1 VRAVSDDLPAE
12 LKMKLYRKYLAK
24 LANKDEA
31 SASAK
36 EAVREDPESVVWSK
50 LSDDRA
56 EEIMEKIKIR
66 YPEVYDLI
74 VKELH
79 RAIKQGIVDELDGL
93 ALLSIAR
100 NIGLDIRPDL
110 RIRFVK
116 NGKEVDMKEYL
127 GK

>member
-1 VRAVSDDLPAE
+1 VKAVSDDLPVE

-24 LANKDEA
+24 LANKDEV

-56 EEIMEKIKIR
+56 QEIMEKIKIR

-74 VKELH
+74 VKELY
-79 RAIKQGIVDELDGL
+79 RAIKQGIVHELDGL
-93 ALLSIAR
+93 TLLSIAR